1 MDLSIILKKKGVI
14 RKKIEELENK
24 NLNVNDYWVECDFNN
39 PKDLFFGG
47 GDGSFNNIDYISYS
61 LYMIGSISYLHRV
74 GEKIERAKSSYDI
87 DIIQPYVSVRDRL
100 RLYMLTMEL
109 KNALW
114 TLENK
119 GVDYYLIDGSLYS
132 LLIQTHTYGSKYVDV
147 EEIYN
152 NYSKEIKNLIE
163 EEIKSGDIRITSNN
177 IEVEDKNE
185 KIVLEQVEYIITFL
199 ELLKKYKDRLIG
211 ISKTSKINIYFK
223 NALMP
228 DIAVFSKNTKNS
240 GYSIPISIENL
251 KKEMEEI
258 EEMEKN
264 SNKLKRKHDYLKRI
278 INNIEYINKFE
289 NVLDNL
295 YLQFVRLENN
305 KGILGISSLKPIDEH
320 VLSSLREI
328 SVNGYPYILK
338 KSHENVEITD
348 DALEMC
354 AKILKINETVDRYL
368 LKKQRRMGL

>member
-1 MDLSIILKKKGVI
+1 MDLSIILKKKEVI
-14 RKKIEELENK
+14 KKKIEELENK
-24 NLNVNDYWVECDFNN
+24 NLNVNDYWIECDFNN
-39 PKDLFFGG
+39 PEDLIFGG

-61 LYMIGSISYLHRV
+61 LYMVGSISYLHKV

-109 KNALW
+109 KTALW

-119 GVDYYLIDGSLYS
+119 DVDYYLIDGSLYS

-147 EEIYN
+147 EEIYKE
-152 NYSKEIKNLIE
+152 YSKEIKNLIE
-163 EEIKSGDIRITSNN
+163 EEIKSGDICITSNN
-177 IEVEDKNE
+177 IEIEDKNE
-185 KIVLEQVEYIITFL
+185 KIVVEQVEYIITLL
-199 ELLKKYKDRLIG
+199 ELLKKHKDRLIG

-240 GYSIPISIENL
+240 GYSIPISIEML
-251 KKEMEEI
+251 EEIKKEI
-258 EEMEKN
+258 EEKMEI
-264 SNKLKRKHDYLKRI
+264 KRKHDYLKRI
-278 INNIEYINKFE
+278 INNIEYINRFE
-289 NVLDNL
+289 HALDNL

-305 KGILGISSLKPIDEH
+305 KGILGISSLKSIDEH

-338 KSHENVEITD
+338 KSHETVEITD
-348 DALEMC
+348 DKLEMC
-354 AKILKINETVDRYL
+354 AKVLNINEPIDRYL
-368 LKKQRRMGL
+368 LKKQRRMDSW